1 MSLFLVLMTQEQAI
15 TTQPQTTSESLKT
28 TRQRK
33 ATYDPVPFE
42 QLSLFPTD
50 ETATTLRDSLSAL
63 PSIVTAVPSIAASV
77 PDMASLIPNTT
88 KKMAQYY
95 PVLGI
100 KLVRLDTLTYRGN
113 EKMKSPR
120 AISDLLSYLYKG
132 ADREIFTAVLLST
145 KNDVIGVSIVSVG
158 NLSSALVHPREV
170 LKPAIL
176 ANAASIIIAHNHP
189 SGDTTP
195 SVEDV
200 EITQRLS
207 EACRT
212 MGIELLDHVILG
224 DTGFFRSLKEGG
236 FF

>member
-1 MSLFLVLMTQEQAI
+1 MKPEQ
-15 TTQPQTTSESLKT
+15 TNTHSPQTTAQQNRGKYT
-28 TRQRK
+28 P
-33 ATYDPVPFE
+33 APFE
-42 QLSLFPTD
+42 QLSLFPTE
-50 ETATTLRDSLSAL
+50 ETATAHRDNLS
-63 PSIVTAVPSIAASV
+63 TVPSTALTVPNMASV
-77 PDMASLIPNTT
+77 IPNTT

-100 KLVRLDTLTYRGN
+100 KLVRLDTVTYRGS

-120 AISDLLSYLYKG
+120 AVSDLLSYLYKG

-195 SVEDV
+195 SAEDIA
-200 EITQRLS
+200 ITQQLS
-207 EACRT
+207 EACTT
-212 MGIELLDHVILG
+212 MGIALLDHVILG
-224 DTGFFRSLKEGG
+224 DTGFFRSMKEGG

>member
-1 MSLFLVLMTQEQAI
+1 MTQEHAI
-15 TTQPQTTSESLKT
+15 TTQDTITSQSPKA

-33 ATYDPVPFE
+33 TTYTAVPLE

-50 ETATTLRDSLSAL
+50 EATTALRENVAPVSTN
-63 PSIVTAVPSIAASV
+63 VASV
-77 PDMASLIPNTT
+77 PDMASVIPNTMR
-88 KKMAQYY
+88 KMAQYY

-100 KLVRLDTLTYRGN
+100 KLVRLDTITYRGN

-120 AISDLLSYLYKG
+120 AIADLLSYLYKG

-189 SGDTTP
+189 SGDMTP
-195 SVEDV
+195 SAEDV
-200 EITQRLS
+200 EITRRLS
-207 EACRT
+207 EACNT